1 MPLAKDCPTQL
12 IDSTSGHYCSTGYRF
27 SPAYS
32 IESPGIC
39 IRSTQRHEYCHEVTC
54 PPPPQSKVSPRGKL
68 LRSKPSPFEVI
79 ATPTRINTGGT
90 PLYSGHFRWHHIA
103 WCPHYKS
110 STIGSSCTYNG
121 FSNS

>member
-39 IRSTQRHEYCHEVTC
+39 IRSTQRHEYCHDVTYPLLPEAKC
-54 PPPPQSKVSPRGKL
+54 PPGASYFEVNRPPLKL
-68 LRSKPSPFEVI
+68 LPRLPGSILEGHLF
-79 ATPTRINTGGT
+79 TQDTLDGT
-90 PLYSGHFRWHHIA
+90 IA

-110 STIGSSCTYNG
+110 STIGS
-121 FSNS
+121 